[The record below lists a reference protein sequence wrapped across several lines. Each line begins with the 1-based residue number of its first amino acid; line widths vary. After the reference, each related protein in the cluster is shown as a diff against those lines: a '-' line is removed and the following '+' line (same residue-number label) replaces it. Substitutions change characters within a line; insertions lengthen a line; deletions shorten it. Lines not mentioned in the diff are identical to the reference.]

1 MLPVGIAGGVVS
13 LLSKIK
19 SIFIDKRGLTL
30 IEPGLWI
37 ALVMLAMGGAGYS
50 LAKAMTGC
58 SLILNLQLM
67 R

>member
-1 MLPVGIAGGVVS
+1 